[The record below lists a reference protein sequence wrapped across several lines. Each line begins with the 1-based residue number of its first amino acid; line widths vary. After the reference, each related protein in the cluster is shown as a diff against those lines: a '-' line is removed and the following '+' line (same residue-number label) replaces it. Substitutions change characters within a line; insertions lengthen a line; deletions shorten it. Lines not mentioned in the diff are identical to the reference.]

1 MMGQLRSAARALAGQ
16 VQTPGELVAA
26 LRWSWDLLGFE
37 RMATGLF
44 GELDPSTGEL
54 LMASAGHHPPLMVG
68 AEGARYLPVKPAS
81 PFGAPE
87 TVATEW
93 HGRIDPGEV
102 LLLYTDGVVDDR
114 GAGAEVSMDRLAR
127 TVADGEVEP
136 QAVCQRVI
144 EALTTER
151 VDDVAL
157 LALAVDPG
165 PAPSRPTES

>member
-1 MMGQLRSAARALAGQ
+1 
-16 VQTPGELVAA
+16 
-26 LRWSWDLLGFE
+26 
-37 RMATGLF
+37 
-44 GELDPSTGEL
+44 
-54 LMASAGHHPPLMVG
+54 MVG

-93 HGRIDPGEV
+93 HGRIEPGQV